1 MQKIQIKST
10 QADMCL
16 QYLKK
21 ELFIYLLAF
30 LKHLRKKV
38 NVQKCLK
45 KSYLLHHE
53 PLFLCIFFKRMKNI

>member
-21 ELFIYLLAF
+21 VLFIYLLAF
-30 LKHLRKKV
+30 LKHLRKKSQRTKISE
-38 NVQKCLK
+38 QK
-45 KSYLLHHE
+45 LLITSWASIFMH
-53 PLFLCIFFKRMKNI
+53 LF